1 MQLKNKINSSFLFSL
16 AKTTTFVVFIYLL
29 SFVLLLSSCKR
40 STAPQNDQPPVQQ
53 PVPLFNL
60 TLQDSTCT
68 EVWLKL
74 RIDSTYLHK
83 NFILKRDG
91 KIINQF
97 TLKQNDTLLYDQNL
111 QPAQT
116 YKYRAFVQDSLKIL
130 DSSNVLTAT
139 TMDTTSHD
147 FNWQTYEF
155 GGQGGSSSFYDVA
168 IIEENDPSGGDSQTG
183 IWAVGEIYTADD
195 KYNAAHW
202 DGEKWELKK
211 ILFHTFCD
219 HGTLIP
225 YPARAVF
232 FIDNT
237 LLISSGSE
245 ITFIKNGTQIKNQCT
260 PVSINK
266 IWGTSSTDLYVVGNN
281 GLIAHYDGQN
291 WQRIES
297 STVLTLTDIYGGVGN
312 KIYIVGIDYKQY
324 LGVVLMYDGNSCQ
337 KLIEGAVQSSGFD
350 FDQLFKTQLYGTTE
364 GIWVDEIGTLYT
376 VGNLLYW
383 YRFSKWDYVRSL
395 PENFVGG
402 DPYDTY
408 RGYLHAIRGNAIND
422 IFVFGEGNT
431 IIHFNGI
438 SWKKLGPAYQAF
450 SDRYWYAC
458 AVKGDLVVGVGSIH
472 GKGRIILLRR

>member
-1 MQLKNKINSSFLFSL
+1 MQIKTKTSTFFLFLFS
-16 AKTTTFVVFIYLL
+16 FFIILP
-29 SFVLLLSSCKR
+29 SCKR
-40 STAPQNDQPPVQQ
+40 STAPQNDQPPVHQ
-53 PVPLFNL
+53 PEPLFNL

-74 RIDSTYLHK
+74 SIDSAYLHK
-83 NFILKRDG
+83 DFILKRDA
-91 KIINQF
+91 KIIHQF
-97 TLKQNDTLLYDQNL
+97 SLKQNDTLLYDENL
-111 QPAQT
+111 HPAQT
-116 YKYRAFVQDSLKIL
+116 YKYQAFVQDSLKIL
-130 DSSNVLTAT
+130 DSSNVLTTT

-147 FNWQTYEF
+147 FTWQTFEF
-155 GGQGGSSSFYDVA
+155 GGQGGSSFYDVA

-266 IWGTSSTDLYVVGNN
+266 IWGTSSTDLYVVGDN
-281 GLIAHYDGQN
+281 GLIAHYDGRN

-297 STVLTLTDIYGGVGN
+297 ETDIKLLDIWGSKDGKTVWACGWEDFKPTVLYKINNLSMV
-312 KIYIVGIDYKQY
+312 KIYENQTYLFQYRPNAISGGI
-324 LGVVLMYDGNSCQ
+324 
-337 KLIEGAVQSSGFD
+337 F
-350 FDQLFKTQLYGTTE
+350 
-364 GIWVDEIGTLYT
+364 GIWTYNSRHVYVLTWFDLYRCTPDNIPNGKALWQGKDMNIWAHYSVRGTGSNHIVT
-376 VGNLLYW
+376 VGTNASIWHYNGVSWKWYDQIANSNDDLYQV
-383 YRFSKWDYVRSL
+383 SVTEDLIVA
-395 PENFVGG
+395 VGE
-402 DPYDTY
+402 
-408 RGYLHAIRGNAIND
+408 RYLNAINSY
-422 IFVFGEGNT
+422 G
-431 IIHFNGI
+431 IIYIGF
-438 SWKKLGPAYQAF
+438 
-450 SDRYWYAC
+450 
-458 AVKGDLVVGVGSIH
+458 
-472 GKGRIILLRR
+472 RR